1 MPKRRSRFLGLEA
14 KTDKLFE
21 CVNALDPVFIA
32 VDLEAYEFNQRR
44 ITEVGVAKLDSC
56 HLPPLSE
63 TSPGKWL
70 CQIRTNHYLM
80 KDYQKHVNKKHVKGC
95 PDEFLFGDS
104 QHCIT
109 PKMMPTI
116 LKDEFTIPDVR
127 EELNIDDWPAFQG
140 GEKSNRN
147 IVLVGHNIS
156 GDIKYLNTIGF
167 SLFRQGVVGLVDTER
182 LARAINLPQGLE
194 KLLLAMGEKPEY
206 LHNAGNDA
214 HYTMQAA
221 VLMALYGHVLPVP
234 PVMDAARQ
242 IILERDRVEKAK
254 QEKAAAARE
263 AKALR
268 RAEERKNETEAAG
281 ENRLEA

>member
-214 HYTMQAA
+214 HYAMQAA

-254 QEKAAAARE
+254 EEKAAAARE

>member
-21 CVNALDPVFIA
+21 SVNALDPVFIA
-32 VDLEAYEFNQRR
+32 VDLEAHEFNQRR

-140 GEKSNRN
+140 GKISNRN

-242 IILERDRVEKAK
+242 IILERERVEKAK

-263 AKALR
+263 AKALM